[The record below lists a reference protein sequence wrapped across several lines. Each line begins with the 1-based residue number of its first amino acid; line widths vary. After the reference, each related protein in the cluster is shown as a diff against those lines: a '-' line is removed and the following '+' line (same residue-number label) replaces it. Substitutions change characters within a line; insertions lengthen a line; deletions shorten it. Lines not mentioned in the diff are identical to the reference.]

1 MIYEKSNTIS
11 NICLKIILFL
21 LNVTDSFSS
30 ATKGLFRAMSKILD
44 GAWKPFTIYV
54 KRCILDA
61 LQGSEYAYG
70 IFLYTF

>member
-30 ATKGLFRAMSKILD
+30 ATKGLFRTMSKILD
-44 GAWKPFTIYV
+44 GVFCKNNERMKAVHYLRETLHLRRFTG
-54 KRCILDA
+54 L
-61 LQGSEYAYG
+61 
-70 IFLYTF
+70 